1 MGVRSVPVVIADLV
15 RRADLTPLK
24 GQGPEVAHD
33 PRTSSLPEFTNP
45 NGAALFSTP
54 VSNPAHRPG
63 TCSSMQARRAHW
75 LTRDNL
81 ERPLQCLTN
90 SRQIQHWTEDLGRRM
105 AEHRNPN

>member
-1 MGVRSVPVVIADLV
+1 MR
-15 RRADLTPLK
+15 
-24 GQGPEVAHD
+24 
-33 PRTSSLPEFTNP
+33 
-45 NGAALFSTP
+45 
-54 VSNPAHRPG
+54 
-63 TCSSMQARRAHW
+63 ARRAHW